1 MNPMKARGNEGYGS
15 GELGFIKVD
24 DSQMVILFRLVHV
37 SRDMKHTTKQ
47 IQMEVATIYLIS
59 LELM

>member
-1 MNPMKARGNEGYGS
+1 MNPMKARGSEGYGS
-15 GELGFIKVD
+15 GELRFIKVD